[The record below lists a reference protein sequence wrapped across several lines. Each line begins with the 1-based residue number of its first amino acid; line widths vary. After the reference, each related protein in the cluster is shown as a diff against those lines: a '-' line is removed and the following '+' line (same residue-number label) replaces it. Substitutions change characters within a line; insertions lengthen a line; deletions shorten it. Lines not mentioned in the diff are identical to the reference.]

1 MKNKRGP
8 FGRRRGGGGGFTH
21 TKGTSPCA
29 AACPGPSAQGPWGW
43 ASPFACP
50 TEKHIFFCFEVNCS
64 CTRGGACH
72 ALVLPSFL
80 CLQRGWREGAL
91 LLCSLNW
98 DANQQGGVKEPFPI
112 TAHLRPGSSHAAA
125 GWVCSHPGE
134 IQQGREGMRHG
145 ANLGLRS
152 WCGQLGDLTTFP
164 PWAAPL
170 QDEASRYGGSSTRP
184 QIQPSKACKGASNLF
199 ICLTSAFVAS
209 LLEDFYSVCLPKK
222 HEDIFFLTCWQ
233 VRAAG
238 PAQEI
243 TQEQHHEMIFL
254 PAKIMNTLYGH
265 RKRGELQELELGTL
279 CLGSCGSAGRQSQHL
294 QHLPA

>member
-1 MKNKRGP
+1 MKNKCGL
-8 FGRRRGGGGGFTH
+8 FGRRRRGGGGGFTH

-29 AACPGPSAQGPWGW
+29 AACPGPSAQAPWGW

-50 TEKHIFFCFEVNCS
+50 TEKHIFFCFGVNCS
-64 CTRGGACH
+64 CTRREACH

-80 CLQRGWREGAL
+80 
-91 LLCSLNW
+91 
-98 DANQQGGVKEPFPI
+98 
-112 TAHLRPGSSHAAA
+112 
-125 GWVCSHPGE
+125 
-134 IQQGREGMRHG
+134 GREGTGHAMD
-145 ANLGLRS
+145 LGLRT
-152 WCGQLGDLTTFP
+152 WCRWLGDLTTFP

-170 QDEASRYGGSSTRP
+170 QDKASGYGGSSTRP
-184 QIQPSKACKGASNLF
+184 QIQLSKACIGASNLF
-199 ICLTSAFVAS
+199 ICLTAAFVAS
-209 LLEDFYSVCLPKK
+209 LLEDFSCVCLPKK

-233 VRAAG
+233 VRAVG

-279 CLGSCGSAGRQSQHL
+279 CLGSCGRAGRQSQHL